1 MARTLMLVALSLGAA
16 CYHATPYS
24 ASSTQAKWRAMRS
37 ASSTSAGRTN
47 PPAAGAVLTVEE
59 TYELALSNNA
69 DVAALAA
76 AADVASAQV
85 GAAKQIDNPQLR
97 LTGFNVDD
105 VLANKT
111 QMNIGLRVPIPRP
124 GSVRARVEGAK
135 QLARGQESV
144 TEDAKRLIRTRVY
157 KLYARLAMLNED
169 LEQTETAM
177 ALRAERR
184 DQIAARSELAAS
196 TKLDVAMADVLDARA
211 KQDHALVRDQI
222 EVVEQELARI
232 AGITTPVRFDADPEQ
247 LGVVDRELNR
257 DELTELAMASRP
269 ELVTTHAN
277 LEAAKSEAYIARSEA
292 YPWFNWAQLQ
302 YRAERNAQPSA
313 FGFGVAIVLPVLSW
327 NRGAIKASRALVRQ
341 RQLEDNA
348 RIALVA
354 AEVDKAAAEVE
365 RTARRV
371 MEVERDLL
379 PQAEAAMREAEA
391 ALASGALD
399 PIVAS
404 DVDTQV
410 VEARRLHLAVLLAH
424 REALIDLE
432 SVVGAPLPSPKVDR

>member
-1 MARTLMLVALSLGAA
+1 MARALMLVALSLGAA

-24 ASSTQAKWRAMRS
+24 ASSSQAKWRAMRS
-37 ASSTSAGRTN
+37 GTSTSGARPTA
-47 PPAAGAVLTVEE
+47 PSSGAVLTVEQ
-59 TYELALSNNA
+59 TYELALANNA
-69 DVAALAA
+69 DVAALSA
-76 AADVASAQV
+76 AADVAAAEV

-111 QMNIGLRVPIPRP
+111 QMNVGLRVPIPRP

-135 QLARGQESV
+135 QLARGRQSV
-144 TEDAKRLIRTRVY
+144 TEDAKRLIRARVY

-169 LEQTETAM
+169 LEQTESAM

-184 DQIAARSELAAS
+184 DQIAARAELAAA

-211 KQDHALVRDQI
+211 KQDHAIVRDQI
-222 EVVEQELARI
+222 EVVEQELALI
-232 AGITTPVRFDADPEQ
+232 AGITAPVHFAADPAQFEVFDSE
-247 LGVVDRELNR
+247 LDREA
-257 DELTELAMASRP
+257 LTELAMTNRP
-269 ELVTTHAN
+269 ELVNAHAN
-277 LEAAKSEAYIARSEA
+277 LEAAKADAYVARGEAW
-292 YPWFNWAQLQ
+292 PWFDWAQVQ
-302 YRAERNAQPSA
+302 YRAERNSQPSA
-313 FGFGVAIVLPVLSW
+313 FGFGVAIALPVLSW

-341 RQLEDNA
+341 RQVEENA

-354 AEVDKAAAEVE
+354 GEVDRAAGEVE

-371 MEVERDLL
+371 EEVERELL
-379 PQAEAAMREAEA
+379 PQAEAATREAEA

-404 DVDTQV
+404 EVDTQAV
-410 VEARRLHLAVLLAH
+410 DARRVHLAALLAH

-432 SVVGAPLPSPKVDR
+432 SVVGAPLPSARMDR